1 MEKNKAFRKV
11 PREFSHLCRISKC
24 LCHWII
30 KSYQVQS
37 SDSPVEIPVSP
48 KQFYWPCV
56 KVIEEVCLIDLR
68 QPSTASAYF
77 PWAALCWWD
86 PPSSILHPQNGG
98 NGRSQCTVIFCL
110 SNSNDSWHCCVPSH
124 QQHEQRTLP
133 KTLWMPWSLGSLRYS
148 PFKAWRAV
156 TPVQTHGSL
165 HWLNS
170 IRRRK
175 RLGWLVSDRHCSN

>member
-110 SNSNDSWHCCVPSH
+110 SNPMTAGTAV
-124 QQHEQRTLP
+124 
-133 KTLWMPWSLGSLRYS
+133 SLRTS
-148 PFKAWRAV
+148 SMSR
-156 TPVQTHGSL
+156 GRC
-165 HWLNS
+165 
-170 IRRRK
+170 RRPYECHEVSARCDIHRSK
-175 RLGWLVSDRHCSN
+175 RDAPSRQCRRTDHYTG